1 MVHLKAMH
9 DENHALLCGDLETKG
24 TDVSFMDFCKAAKL
38 IPVGCYGG
46 SLTGSQHDATIGVQ
60 ITVCKPDLECI
71 IIWVNVIF
79 QFAFS
84 VVDLK
89 ILMRKKELIEWI
101 GECLVTE
108 KV

>member
-9 DENHALLCGDLETKG
+9 DENQALLRGDLETKG
-24 TDVSFMDFCKAAKL
+24 TDVSFMDFFKAAKL
-38 IPVGCYGG
+38 RLVDCYNG
-46 SLTGSQHDATIGVQ
+46 SLVGSQHDAAIGLQ
-60 ITVCKPDLECI
+60 ITVCKPDLEHI

-79 QFAFS
+79 QFALG
-84 VVDLK
+84 VVDPK